1 MLSVAV
7 VGFSWNPILSPFC
20 GVAKG
25 ALKAVGLPVV
35 QPALN
40 QFAPSK
46 LDIST
51 DGLRTLTPAHVALL
65 NPSRQLSSVKY
76 GGPRAERDMSTWTA
90 VMTAAGPDAEA
101 HGPVSACR
109 GGRVAESGWKRDRG
123 QKQQSNRYIPRKSF
137 A

>member
-7 VGFSWNPILSPFC
+7 VGFSWNPILSPLC

-35 QPALN
+35 HPALN

-51 DGLRTLTPAHVALL
+51 DGLR
-65 NPSRQLSSVKY
+65 Y
-76 GGPRAERDMSTWTA
+76 
-90 VMTAAGPDAEA
+90 
-101 HGPVSACR
+101 
-109 GGRVAESGWKRDRG
+109 
-123 QKQQSNRYIPRKSF
+123 
-137 A
+137 